1 MRGCT
6 SCSLPWPRRQ
16 RHSPDPA
23 TAVPSE
29 PTRDHDRRPLA
40 IAHTES
46 SDGWG
51 GQEIRI
57 LTEAAG
63 MQSRGHRVVVHG
75 AHGSRIVA
83 EAPRFGVPAV
93 AMPIARKRPAGVIA
107 MRRALHASPFDI
119 VNTHS
124 STDTWL
130 AAVALRLPARARPIL
145 VRTRH
150 VSVPVPNDAATR
162 WLYRKATRRLITT
175 GESLRAT
182 LIRDNGIDPERI
194 ESIPTGIDGTRFAP
208 GDTLAAR
215 AALNLPRDVPLIGI
229 VATLRSWKGHRYLLD
244 AVTRLAARDAR
255 LVIVGDGPQREA
267 LEAQVDAVGLRARV
281 VFAGQQDD
289 VAPWLRAL
297 DVFALPSYANE
308 GVPQALLQ
316 AMFTGVPCVTTD
328 AGAIPEIARH
338 GETALVVAREDSG
351 ALAAGLDTLLADAAL
366 RQRLA
371 ATARAYVVPRF
382 GLPAMLDRMEA
393 AFRRALADAG
403 SP

>member
-1 MRGCT
+1 VIAEQ
-6 SCSLPWPRRQ
+6 L
-16 RHSPDPA
+16 
-23 TAVPSE
+23 
-29 PTRDHDRRPLA
+29 RRPLV

-93 AMPIARKRPAGVIA
+93 ALSIGRKRPAGVMA
-107 MRRALHASPFDI
+107 MRRAFRASPFDI

-130 AAVALRLPARARPIL
+130 AAAALRIGGRARPVL

-150 VSVPVPNDAATR
+150 VSVAVPNDAATR
-162 WLYRKATRRLITT
+162 WLYRKATARLITT
-175 GESLRAT
+175 GETLRAT

-194 ESIPTGIDGTRFAP
+194 ESIPTGIDATRFAP
-208 GDTLAAR
+208 GDRLAAR
-215 AALNLPRDVPLIGI
+215 TEVGLPREPQLIGI
-229 VATLRSWKGHRYLLD
+229 IATLRSWKGHRYLLD
-244 AVTRLAARDAR
+244 AFARLGKRDVV
-255 LVIVGDGPQREA
+255 LVIVGDGPQRAA
-267 LEAQVDAVGLRARV
+267 LEAQVDSLSLRDRV
-281 VFAGQQDD
+281 TFAGQQDD
-289 VAPWLRAL
+289 VAQWLRAL

-316 AMFTGVPCVTTD
+316 AMFAGVACVTTD
-328 AGAIPEIARH
+328 AGAIPEIAH
-338 GETALVVAREDSG
+338 AGETALVVAKEDVA
-351 ALAAGLDTLLADAAL
+351 ALADGLDALLANAAM
-366 RQRLA
+366 RARLA
-371 ATARAYVVPRF
+371 ANARAFVVPRY

-403 SP
+403 PP